1 MEDGSKLPRLLV
13 TIPAVFVAI
22 LPPLADLNDSHLFN
36 SLWPGHARLHTAW
49 LISANSLLSLFV
61 LWTMWRGPRA
71 GTIEGVRTGGTIMA
85 AILGGFMVAAVTKS
99 FYGGTFA
106 DANGIQPVGGA
117 IDANLLAF
125 SILFVLLIAAHR
137 VSRPSAS

>member
-1 MEDGSKLPRLLV
+1 MEKGSKLPRLLA
-13 TIPAVFVAI
+13 TIPAAFVAT
-22 LPPLADLNDSHLFN
+22 LPPLVDLNDSHLFN

-49 LISANSLLSLFV
+49 LIAGNSLLSVFA
-61 LWTMWRGPRA
+61 LWTMWCGPRA
-71 GTIEGVRTGGTIMA
+71 GTSEGVRTGGTIMT

-106 DANGIQPVGGA
+106 DANGIQPVGGV

-125 SILFVLLIAAHR
+125 SILFVMLIAAH
-137 VSRPSAS
+137 VMSRPSAS